1 MKFSAINLLNTT
13 ATNSTIHFLQAQTCF
28 FHRLLVPTGG
38 KISTRNFWTPS
49 SLTNAHFRFAYT
61 VSCVN
66 VIFASFPV
74 FFAALIVVCVVH
86 VLIHW
91 IQCLF
96 FILLFFFSSCF
107 VRMSF
112 SS

>member
-74 FFAALIVVCVVH
+74 FFCGIDSCLRGSRFDSLDSMFVFHFVVFF
-86 VLIHW
+86 LE
-91 IQCLF
+91 LF
-96 FILLFFFSSCF
+96 C
-107 VRMSF
+107 
-112 SS
+112 